1 MAEDLT
7 RKRRVRGGLKAS
19 AMSMMTRAKEMLS
32 SEDEPQRAMLNQ
44 SLSLK
49 EKLGEIKLLDAEI
62 LTLVRDDDLEEEN
75 GQADYYKERL
85 YPTLIEIEAPFTSLV
100 PARTTSAMGYASKV
114 RLPKL
119 SIKPFNGILTQWTP
133 FWDSYKCAI
142 HENIELSKVDKFNYL
157 RSMVS
162 NTALEAISG
171 LTLTGANYDEA
182 IDLLKRDSVT
192 NSLLSINIWSICYM
206 SMGWPPRI
214 IPKGSDN
221 CTM

>member
-1 MAEDLT
+1 
-7 RKRRVRGGLKAS
+7 
-19 AMSMMTRAKEMLS
+19 
-32 SEDEPQRAMLNQ
+32 
-44 SLSLK
+44 
-49 EKLGEIKLLDAEI
+49 
-62 LTLVRDDDLEEEN
+62 
-75 GQADYYKERL
+75 
-85 YPTLIEIEAPFTSLV
+85 
-100 PARTTSAMGYASKV
+100 MGYASKV

-182 IDLLKRDSVT
+182 IDLLKRDLVT
-192 NSLLSINIWSICYM
+192 NSLLSTNIWSICYM
-206 SMGWPPRI
+206 LMGWPPRI